1 MGWLIMIGLAL
12 LVGLGLGWFL
22 RRDKGALQFLAA
34 ALLFALAG
42 YSWQGRPDF
51 AGAAKQAPE
60 RQRLPDSEFA
70 KTREDTL
77 GRFDRAA
84 AWLNMAESFQARGDY
99 QTAAKLLQGA
109 ARRNPRDV
117 DLWVGLGNALVLHGG
132 GMMSPASQ
140 LAFQRAQ
147 AIAPN
152 HPAPRFFYGL
162 ALAQGGNFDGAERV
176 WRELAA
182 GDLPT
187 NYRRLIDERLQAI
200 AVARASG
207 EIPSGPPPR
216 QPQAPAR

>member
-1 MGWLIMIGLAL
+1 MGWLIMLGLAL
-12 LVGLGLGWFL
+12 AVGLGLGWFL

-42 YSWQGRPDF
+42 YSWQGQPGS
-51 AGAAKQAPE
+51 AGAPKQAPG
-60 RQRLPDSEFA
+60 RQNLPESEFA
-70 KTREDTL
+70 KTREDML

-84 AWLNMAESFQARGDY
+84 AWLNMAESFQSRGDY
-99 QTAAKLLQGA
+99 RTAAELLQGA

-147 AIAPN
+147 QIAPD

-182 GDLPT
+182 GDLPP

-200 AVARASG
+200 AAARASG
-207 EIPSGPPPR
+207 EIPGGTRPPPEPPR
-216 QPQAPAR
+216 